1 MTMTG
6 YESTV
11 LTSIIMDELAERA
24 MRHPDFSRYAYDLTD
39 LARQM
44 RYAARIRQGD
54 LGSADVSAI
63 NVYVDMDETD
73 IPELFQAALEACSQI
88 GNAVPTPLKELFQ
101 RWETVLET
109 INADQLF
116 STEKIAEQ
124 TVRYYCSRCGSPL
137 FLGENCPVC
146 NCDDRSAAIDIY
158 TIFTMQVLHTVCEF
172 WQYKIAEMNEISFQS
187 YLDNRQEI
195 RGRLLYSNF
204 SCL

>member
-1 MTMTG
+1 MTG
-6 YESTV
+6 YEATV
-11 LTSIIMDELAERA
+11 LTSIILDELAERA

-39 LARQM
+39 LTRQM
-44 RYAARIRQGD
+44 RYAARMRQVD
-54 LGSADVSAI
+54 LGSVDVDAAG
-63 NVYVDMDETD
+63 VHVDMADAD

-109 INADQLF
+109 IHADQLF

-137 FLGENCPVC
+137 FLGEYCPVC
-146 NCDDRSAAIDIY
+146 NCDDGSAAIDIY

-172 WQYKIAEMNEISFQS
+172 WQYKIAEMNEFSFQS

>member
-1 MTMTG
+1 MTG

-109 INADQLF
+109 IHADQLF

>member
-63 NVYVDMDETD
+63 RE
-73 IPELFQAALEACSQI
+73 
-88 GNAVPTPLKELFQ
+88 
-101 RWETVLET
+101 
-109 INADQLF
+109 
-116 STEKIAEQ
+116 
-124 TVRYYCSRCGSPL
+124 
-137 FLGENCPVC
+137 CP
-146 NCDDRSAAIDIY
+146 AY
-158 TIFTMQVLHTVCEF
+158 T
-172 WQYKIAEMNEISFQS
+172 
-187 YLDNRQEI
+187 
-195 RGRLLYSNF
+195 LLYKF
-204 SCL
+204 SPKDTGQSKVK

>member
-1 MTMTG
+1 MTG

-101 RWETVLET
+101 RWVTVLEA
-109 INADQLF
+109 IKADQLF
-116 STEKIAEQ
+116 RIEKIAEQ
-124 TVRYYCSRCGSPL
+124 TVRYYCSKCGAP
-137 FLGENCPVC
+137 FFGGENCQVC
-146 NCDDRSAAIDIY
+146 NSDDGIAAIDIY
-158 TIFTMQVLHTVCEF
+158 AALSRFDMRDT
-172 WQYKIAEMNEISFQS
+172 
-187 YLDNRQEI
+187 
-195 RGRLLYSNF
+195 
-204 SCL
+204 

>member
-101 RWETVLET
+101 RWITILEA
-109 INADQLF
+109 IKADQLF
-116 STEKIAEQ
+116 RTKKITEQ
-124 TVRYYCSRCGSPL
+124 TVRYYCSKCGAP
-137 FLGENCPVC
+137 FFGGENCQVC
-146 NCDDRSAAIDIY
+146 NSDDGIAAIDIY
-158 TIFTMQVLHTVCEF
+158 AALSRFDMRDT
-172 WQYKIAEMNEISFQS
+172 
-187 YLDNRQEI
+187 
-195 RGRLLYSNF
+195 
-204 SCL
+204 